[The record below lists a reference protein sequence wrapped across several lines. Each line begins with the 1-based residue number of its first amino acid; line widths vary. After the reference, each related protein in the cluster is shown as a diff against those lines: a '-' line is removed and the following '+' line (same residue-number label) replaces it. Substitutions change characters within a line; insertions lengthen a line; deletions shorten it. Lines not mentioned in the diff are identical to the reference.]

1 MVYPAVLF
9 DFDYTLGDATDA
21 IVAGF
26 AAGFAA
32 LGLPEPERE
41 AVRRTVGMQ
50 VTDAYTLLTGDE
62 SEARRQTFYQHF
74 RAVARDLQ
82 AKGQVSLFPGAGEL
96 LSALRAAVDG
106 WDTEDLLRLMKTGL
120 LSGFATDRIAV
131 LENYLYMWRI
141 RGNKWKQP
149 WDWNPLGLSVR
160 QDEASQQLLAEL
172 NAWRKEIA
180 APLERLQADLCG
192 SEKPTGRRFA
202 GAVYRYLQAIRADE
216 AVRGQVTRL
225 EEAGEHA
232 LAERAARLW
241 DVLMELLDRFA
252 AALADAFSGGASL
265 SRVLAR
271 FSVCMNAPFSVRWTE
286 DTGRFLLLAGLLYP
300 AGAVAVESGR
310 GNRRPGEEYGSA
322 RWGDPR
328 AIGKK
333 YRDRRHREKNILLT
347 QHVALG
353 LDGRITKRN
362 THQLIVGGSGA
373 GKTRYFCLPNV
384 MNACCSYIIT
394 DCKGEI
400 LRAVGGLLEK
410 QGIPFTV
417 LDLVNMRGHYNPFA
431 YLRRDSDALRLVT
444 NLVANTTPK
453 DAKNSDPFWDRAET
467 ALLQA
472 LILYLKHRAPVCEQ
486 NFTMVMEMINA
497 AEVRE
502 GDPNFKS
509 ALDLLFDELESED
522 PQSIALKQYKVFKQ
536 AQDKTAKSILIGA
549 AVRLAAFNLPELAR
563 VTDSDEM
570 YIGRLGE
577 EKRAIFCVIPD
588 NDTSLNFLVSML
600 YTQAFQELY
609 YIADQKYGGPLP
621 VHVQCIQDEWANTPQ
636 PDNYLQ
642 ILRTARSRNIGC
654 SVVVQGLSAIKA
666 MYKESWEEVVGNCD
680 SFLFLGGNDQE
691 SLSYISKMTGKAT
704 IDTITRGETKGRGG
718 SSSRNFQNT
727 GRELVTPEELRMVD
741 RDALLLIR
749 GECPVMDRKYDLNR
763 HPNIRYTEM
772 GGAPPYKVPED
783 YCALSASIPA
793 EDVQEEWKKG
803 TPLAP
808 ELLSAFEVLHS
819 KEELEEKKIE
829 RKKEQA

>member
-1 MVYPAVLF
+1 M
-9 DFDYTLGDATDA
+9 
-21 IVAGF
+21 
-26 AAGFAA
+26 
-32 LGLPEPERE
+32 
-41 AVRRTVGMQ
+41 
-50 VTDAYTLLTGDE
+50 
-62 SEARRQTFYQHF
+62 
-74 RAVARDLQ
+74 
-82 AKGQVSLFPGAGEL
+82 
-96 LSALRAAVDG
+96 
-106 WDTEDLLRLMKTGL
+106 
-120 LSGFATDRIAV
+120 
-131 LENYLYMWRI
+131 
-141 RGNKWKQP
+141 
-149 WDWNPLGLSVR
+149 
-160 QDEASQQLLAEL
+160 
-172 NAWRKEIA
+172 
-180 APLERLQADLCG
+180 
-192 SEKPTGRRFA
+192 
-202 GAVYRYLQAIRADE
+202 
-216 AVRGQVTRL
+216 
-225 EEAGEHA
+225 
-232 LAERAARLW
+232 
-241 DVLMELLDRFA
+241 
-252 AALADAFSGGASL
+252 
-265 SRVLAR
+265 
-271 FSVCMNAPFSVRWTE
+271 
-286 DTGRFLLLAGLLYP
+286 
-300 AGAVAVESGR
+300 
-310 GNRRPGEEYGSA
+310 
-322 RWGDPR
+322 
-328 AIGKK
+328 
-333 YRDRRHREKNILLT
+333 
-347 QHVALG
+347 
-353 LDGRITKRN
+353 
-362 THQLIVGGSGA
+362 
-373 GKTRYFCLPNV
+373 
-384 MNACCSYIIT
+384 
-394 DCKGEI
+394 
-400 LRAVGGLLEK
+400 
-410 QGIPFTV
+410 
-417 LDLVNMRGHYNPFA
+417 
-431 YLRRDSDALRLVT
+431 
-444 NLVANTTPK
+444 
-453 DAKNSDPFWDRAET
+453 
-467 ALLQA
+467 
-472 LILYLKHRAPVCEQ
+472 
-486 NFTMVMEMINA
+486 
-497 AEVRE
+497 
-502 GDPNFKS
+502 
-509 ALDLLFDELESED
+509 
-522 PQSIALKQYKVFKQ
+522 FKQ

-642 ILRTARSRNIGC
+642 ILRTARSRTIGC

>member
-1 MVYPAVLF
+1 MRTDKIRKYLIPNIPYLF
-9 DFDYTLGDATDA
+9 ILWAFLKLGTAYRL
-21 IVAGF
+21 
-26 AAGFAA
+26 AAGNDFAHKLIG
-32 LGLPEPERE
+32 LG
-41 AVRRTVGMQ
+41 
-50 VTDAYTLLTGDE
+50 
-62 SEARRQTFYQHF
+62 QTIGPAFADF
-74 RAVARDLQ
+74 A
-82 AKGQVSLFPGAGEL
+82 PGL
-96 LSALRAAVDG
+96 
-106 WDTEDLLRLMKTGL
+106 
-120 LSGFATDRIAV
+120 
-131 LENYLYMWRI
+131 
-141 RGNKWKQP
+141 
-149 WDWNPLGLSVR
+149 
-160 QDEASQQLLAEL
+160 
-172 NAWRKEIA
+172 
-180 APLERLQADLCG
+180 APLDWLVG
-192 SEKPTGRRFA
+192 IV
-202 GAVYRYLQAIRADE
+202 GAV
-216 AVRGQVTRL
+216 GFRL
-225 EEAGEHA
+225 LIYFKSKNAKKF
-232 LAERAARLW
+232 RR
-241 DVLMELLDRFA
+241 
-252 AALADAFSGGASL
+252 DA
-265 SRVLAR
+265 
-271 FSVCMNAPFSVRWTE
+271 
-286 DTGRFLLLAGLLYP
+286 
-300 AGAVAVESGR
+300 
-310 GNRRPGEEYGSA
+310 EYGSA

-328 AIGKK
+328 TIGKK

-502 GDPNFKS
+502 GDLNFKS
-509 ALDLLFDELESED
+509 ALDLLFDELESDD

-600 YTQAFQELY
+600 YTCAHR
-609 YIADQKYGGPLP
+609 P
-621 VHVQCIQDEWANTPQ
+621 
-636 PDNYLQ
+636 
-642 ILRTARSRNIGC
+642 
-654 SVVVQGLSAIKA
+654 
-666 MYKESWEEVVGNCD
+666 
-680 SFLFLGGNDQE
+680 
-691 SLSYISKMTGKAT
+691 
-704 IDTITRGETKGRGG
+704 GRVK
-718 SSSRNFQNT
+718 Q
-727 GRELVTPEELRMVD
+727 
-741 RDALLLIR
+741 
-749 GECPVMDRKYDLNR
+749 
-763 HPNIRYTEM
+763 
-772 GGAPPYKVPED
+772 
-783 YCALSASIPA
+783 
-793 EDVQEEWKKG
+793 
-803 TPLAP
+803 
-808 ELLSAFEVLHS
+808 
-819 KEELEEKKIE
+819 
-829 RKKEQA
+829 

>member
-1 MVYPAVLF
+1 MKPQQGRTARYILW
-9 DFDYTLGDATDA
+9 
-21 IVAGF
+21 
-26 AAGFAA
+26 A
-32 LGLPEPERE
+32 LG
-41 AVRRTVGMQ
+41 
-50 VTDAYTLLTGDE
+50 
-62 SEARRQTFYQHF
+62 
-74 RAVARDLQ
+74 
-82 AKGQVSLFPGAGEL
+82 FPL
-96 LSALRAAVDG
+96 AL
-106 WDTEDLLRLMKTGL
+106 WL
-120 LSGFATDRIAV
+120 
-131 LENYLYMWRI
+131 
-141 RGNKWKQP
+141 
-149 WDWNPLGLSVR
+149 
-160 QDEASQQLLAEL
+160 
-172 NAWRKEIA
+172 
-180 APLERLQADLCG
+180 
-192 SEKPTGRRFA
+192 
-202 GAVYRYLQAIRADE
+202 
-216 AVRGQVTRL
+216 
-225 EEAGEHA
+225 
-232 LAERAARLW
+232 
-241 DVLMELLDRFA
+241 A

-271 FSVCMNAPFSVRWTE
+271 FSVCMNAPFSVRWTK

-328 AIGKK
+328 TIGKK

-384 MNACCSYIIT
+384 MNTCCSYIIT

-400 LRAVGGLLEK
+400 LRAVGGLFEK

-577 EKRAIFCVIPD
+577 EKRAIFCVISD

>member
-1 MVYPAVLF
+1 M
-9 DFDYTLGDATDA
+9 
-21 IVAGF
+21 
-26 AAGFAA
+26 
-32 LGLPEPERE
+32 
-41 AVRRTVGMQ
+41 
-50 VTDAYTLLTGDE
+50 
-62 SEARRQTFYQHF
+62 
-74 RAVARDLQ
+74 
-82 AKGQVSLFPGAGEL
+82 
-96 LSALRAAVDG
+96 
-106 WDTEDLLRLMKTGL
+106 
-120 LSGFATDRIAV
+120 
-131 LENYLYMWRI
+131 
-141 RGNKWKQP
+141 
-149 WDWNPLGLSVR
+149 
-160 QDEASQQLLAEL
+160 
-172 NAWRKEIA
+172 
-180 APLERLQADLCG
+180 
-192 SEKPTGRRFA
+192 
-202 GAVYRYLQAIRADE
+202 
-216 AVRGQVTRL
+216 
-225 EEAGEHA
+225 
-232 LAERAARLW
+232 
-241 DVLMELLDRFA
+241 
-252 AALADAFSGGASL
+252 
-265 SRVLAR
+265 
-271 FSVCMNAPFSVRWTE
+271 
-286 DTGRFLLLAGLLYP
+286 
-300 AGAVAVESGR
+300 
-310 GNRRPGEEYGSA
+310 
-322 RWGDPR
+322 
-328 AIGKK
+328 
-333 YRDRRHREKNILLT
+333 
-347 QHVALG
+347 
-353 LDGRITKRN
+353 
-362 THQLIVGGSGA
+362 
-373 GKTRYFCLPNV
+373 
-384 MNACCSYIIT
+384 
-394 DCKGEI
+394 
-400 LRAVGGLLEK
+400 RAVGGLLEK

-509 ALDLLFDELESED
+509 ALDLLFDELESEE

-704 IDTITRGETKGRGG
+704 IDTITRGETKGAR
-718 SSSRNFQNT
+718 RLIQP
-727 GRELVTPEELRMVD
+727 ELPEYGPGAC
-741 RDALLLIR
+741 DA
-749 GECPVMDRKYDLNR
+749 
-763 HPNIRYTEM
+763 
-772 GGAPPYKVPED
+772 GGAAHGGPGRAAAHPRRMPGDGSEVRLEPASEYPVHGNGRCAAIQSAGGFTAHCPPVFRQRMYRKNGKTGIIGDTDQYGCWVGDNSSPVD
-783 YCALSASIPA
+783 LYAYTSNCRVGGIAGGK
-793 EDVQEEWKKG
+793 QWKNYMDMERVTIRKQ
-803 TPLAP
+803 T
-808 ELLSAFEVLHS
+808 ELYIFGHIVEVTV
-819 KEELEEKKIE
+819 
-829 RKKEQA
+829 

>member
-1 MVYPAVLF
+1 
-9 DFDYTLGDATDA
+9 
-21 IVAGF
+21 
-26 AAGFAA
+26 
-32 LGLPEPERE
+32 
-41 AVRRTVGMQ
+41 
-50 VTDAYTLLTGDE
+50 
-62 SEARRQTFYQHF
+62 
-74 RAVARDLQ
+74 
-82 AKGQVSLFPGAGEL
+82 
-96 LSALRAAVDG
+96 
-106 WDTEDLLRLMKTGL
+106 
-120 LSGFATDRIAV
+120 
-131 LENYLYMWRI
+131 
-141 RGNKWKQP
+141 
-149 WDWNPLGLSVR
+149 
-160 QDEASQQLLAEL
+160 
-172 NAWRKEIA
+172 
-180 APLERLQADLCG
+180 
-192 SEKPTGRRFA
+192 
-202 GAVYRYLQAIRADE
+202 
-216 AVRGQVTRL
+216 
-225 EEAGEHA
+225 
-232 LAERAARLW
+232 
-241 DVLMELLDRFA
+241 
-252 AALADAFSGGASL
+252 
-265 SRVLAR
+265 
-271 FSVCMNAPFSVRWTE
+271 
-286 DTGRFLLLAGLLYP
+286 
-300 AGAVAVESGR
+300 
-310 GNRRPGEEYGSA
+310 
-322 RWGDPR
+322 
-328 AIGKK
+328 
-333 YRDRRHREKNILLT
+333 
-347 QHVALG
+347 
-353 LDGRITKRN
+353 
-362 THQLIVGGSGA
+362 
-373 GKTRYFCLPNV
+373 
-384 MNACCSYIIT
+384 
-394 DCKGEI
+394 
-400 LRAVGGLLEK
+400 
-410 QGIPFTV
+410 
-417 LDLVNMRGHYNPFA
+417 
-431 YLRRDSDALRLVT
+431 
-444 NLVANTTPK
+444 
-453 DAKNSDPFWDRAET
+453 
-467 ALLQA
+467 
-472 LILYLKHRAPVCEQ
+472 
-486 NFTMVMEMINA
+486 MVMEMINA

-749 GECPVMDRKYDLNR
+749 GECPVLDRKYDLNR